1 MPRVLDSR
9 IPRVSRTLKPTPRAA
24 RSASTNN
31 LNRQLAYI
39 SESSGFY
46 REQFRLV
53 GRTRVLSVDDLPFL
67 PFTTRAELQ
76 ANQEAH
82 PPFGNYLAAP
92 ADRVSRVHRTSGSTG
107 RALLI
112 ALSAADIERSVAVG
126 AECFRAAGV
135 VPGDLVV
142 HCLNYCMW
150 SGGLTDHQA
159 LERSGA
165 GVVPYG
171 VGKSSELIDM
181 IRRIRPTGIHC
192 TPSYLGTLEERLA
205 ADFGLVPR
213 DLGLRIGLFGGEGG
227 LQEPAFRNR
236 IEQTWGIRAM
246 DANYG
251 MSEVLSMFGSECE
264 ARCALHFFGE
274 DSLYAELKSLDSDE
288 TSPLEQGASG
298 ELVLTHRVRECQPLV
313 RYRTSDIIE
322 VTATEPCTCG
332 RTSPRFRVIG
342 RVDDMLVIRGINV
355 FPGRIVEAIHRF
367 ADRLTGEYRVQVS
380 RGAPIREFRVVVE
393 ERSPGTSPR
402 LADELAD
409 ALEKSLSVRPTI
421 QLVAAGTFPRTSGK
435 TCRVERSL

>member
-1 MPRVLDSR
+1 MPRVLDGR
-9 IPRVSRTLKPTPRAA
+9 IPRISKTLHAAPRLAQL
-24 RSASTNN
+24 RSADE
-31 LNRQLAYI
+31 LNRQLAYVCA
-39 SESSGFY
+39 SSGFY
-46 REQFRLV
+46 RERFRMA

-67 PFTTRAELQ
+67 PFTTRADLQ
-76 ANQEAH
+76 ADQEAH

-92 ADRVSRVHRTSGSTG
+92 TDRVARVHRTSGSTG
-107 RALLI
+107 PALLI
-112 ALSAADIERSVAVG
+112 ALSMSDIERSVVAG

-135 VPGDLVV
+135 GSGDLIV

-165 GVVPYG
+165 GVIPYG
-171 VGKSSELIDM
+171 VGKSSELIEM
-181 IRRIRPTGIHC
+181 IRRIRPTGLHC
-192 TPSYLGTLEERLA
+192 TPSYLGRLEERLA
-205 ADFGLVPR
+205 ADFGLAPR

-251 MSEVLSMFGSECE
+251 MSEVLSMFGAECE
-264 ARCALHFFGE
+264 ARCGLHFFGDE
-274 DSLYAELKSLDSDE
+274 SLFAELKALDSDE
-288 TSPLEQGASG
+288 TSPMENGASG
-298 ELVLTHRVRECQPLV
+298 ELVLTHRGRECQPLV

-322 VTATEPCTCG
+322 VTATEPCSCG

-355 FPGRIVEAIHRF
+355 FPGRVVDAIHRF
-367 ADRLTGEYRVQVS
+367 SDRLTGEYRVQVS
-380 RGAPIREFRVVVE
+380 REAPIQEFRVVVE
-393 ERSPGTSPR
+393 ERSPGASPR
-402 LADELAD
+402 LAAELAD
-409 ALEKSLSVRPTI
+409 ALEKSLSIRPTI

-435 TCRVERSL
+435 TCRVERTL

>member
-1 MPRVLDSR
+1 M
-9 IPRVSRTLKPTPRAA
+9 A
-24 RSASTNN
+24 
-31 LNRQLAYI
+31 
-39 SESSGFY
+39 
-46 REQFRLV
+46 

-67 PFTTRAELQ
+67 PFTTRADLQ
-76 ANQEAH
+76 ADQEAH

-92 ADRVSRVHRTSGSTG
+92 TDRVARVHRTSGSTG
-107 RALLI
+107 PALLI
-112 ALSAADIERSVAVG
+112 ALSMSDIERSVVAG

-135 VPGDLVV
+135 GSGDLIV

-165 GVVPYG
+165 GVIPYG
-171 VGKSSELIDM
+171 VGKSSELIEM
-181 IRRIRPTGIHC
+181 IRRIRPTGLHC
-192 TPSYLGTLEERLA
+192 TPSYLGRLEERLA
-205 ADFGLVPR
+205 ADFGLAPR

-251 MSEVLSMFGSECE
+251 MSEVLSMFGAECE
-264 ARCALHFFGE
+264 ARCGLHFFGDE
-274 DSLYAELKSLDSDE
+274 SLFAELKALDSDE
-288 TSPLEQGASG
+288 TSPMENGASG
-298 ELVLTHRVRECQPLV
+298 ELVLTHRGRECQPLV

-322 VTATEPCTCG
+322 VTATEPCSCG

-355 FPGRIVEAIHRF
+355 FPGRVVDAIHRF
-367 ADRLTGEYRVQVS
+367 SDRLTGEYRVQVS
-380 RGAPIREFRVVVE
+380 REAPIQEFRVVVE
-393 ERSPGTSPR
+393 ERSPGASPR
-402 LADELAD
+402 LAAELAD
-409 ALEKSLSVRPTI
+409 ALEKSLSIRPTI

-435 TCRVERSL
+435 TCRVERTL

>member
-1 MPRVLDSR
+1 MHRVLNSR
-9 IPRVSRTLKPTPRAA
+9 IPRVSRTLVSTPRYDE
-24 RSASTNN
+24 SAQVDE
-31 LNRQLAYI
+31 LNRQLAYVC
-39 SESSGFY
+39 EASGFY
-46 REQFRLV
+46 RERFRLDGQRLLLTV
-53 GRTRVLSVDDLPFL
+53 EDLPFL
-67 PFTTRAELQ
+67 PFTSRADLQ
-76 ANQEAH
+76 ADQEAH
-82 PPFGNYLAAP
+82 PPFGRYLAAP
-92 ADRVSRVHRTSGSTG
+92 SDRVSRVHRTSGSTG

-112 ALSAADIERSVAVG
+112 ALSATDIEQSVAIG
-126 AECFRAAGV
+126 AACFRSAGV
-135 VPGDLVV
+135 GGGDLVI

-171 VGKSSELIDM
+171 VGKSSELIEM
-181 IRRIRPTGIHC
+181 IRRIQPTGIHC

-205 ADFGLVPR
+205 ADFGLAPR
-213 DLGLRIGLFGGEGG
+213 ELGLRIGLFGGEGG
-227 LQEPAFRNR
+227 LQEPAFRQR

-251 MSEVLSMFGSECE
+251 MSEVLSMFGSECA
-264 ARCALHFFGE
+264 ARCGLHFFGA
-274 DSLYAELKSLDSDE
+274 DSLYAELKALNSDE
-288 TSPLEQGASG
+288 TFAMEQGVSG

-355 FPGRIVEAIHRF
+355 FPGRVVDAIHRF
-367 ADRLTGEYRVQVS
+367 SDRLTGEYRVQVS
-380 RGAPIREFRVVVE
+380 REAPIREFRVVAE